1 MVNRVYWLEPRQK
14 AAELASELFDTEITV
29 DLREEDINIDK
40 EMEANPSN
48 YGLLNE
54 LTKEKEA
61 LEEELLYKYE
71 RVEYLEDLAK
81 KIEEYKKK

>member
-1 MVNRVYWLEPRQK
+1 M
-14 AAELASELFDTEITV
+14 
-29 DLREEDINIDK
+29 EE
-40 EMEANPSN
+40 NPSN

-54 LTKEKEA
+54 LTNEKEA